1 MKISAN
7 TKRAIIRFINR
18 SRLTETRHIDYSAS
32 LIYTRSFYPKLME
45 LSGISRIEDGIRA
58 ISLCICR
65 NNNAASTPYN
75 ALSRASEVKLLR
87 FTIKNISYYIGCGCI
102 FNNKFEPILLTYTI
116 FDKLFNDELLDTNTT
131 TVFINN
137 AYVNNDNVFNN
148 FLSKKIIPVL
158 FEQNIEVRLLDNEKI
173 KKLVVKPFGVE
184 MTKEGYWNLIN
195 LEQCL

>member
-18 SRLTETRHIDYSAS
+18 SRLTETCHIDYSAS
-32 LIYTRSFYPKLME
+32 LIYNHNCYPKLLD
-45 LSGISRIEDGIRA
+45 LSGIGRVEDGVRA
-58 ISLCICR
+58 VSLSICR
-65 NNNAASTPYN
+65 NNNVASTPYN
-75 ALSRASEVKLLR
+75 ALSRASELKLLR

-102 FNNKFEPILLTYTI
+102 FNNKFEPILLTYII

>member
-7 TKRAIIRFINR
+7 TKRAIIRFINK
-18 SRLTETRHIDYSAS
+18 SRLTETSRIDYSAS
-32 LIYTRSFYPKLME
+32 LIYKRNFFPKLME
-45 LSGISRIEDGIRA
+45 LSGINRIEDGIRA

-65 NNNAASTPYN
+65 DNNEASTPYN

-87 FTIKNISYYIGCGCI
+87 FTIKNTSYYIGCGCI
-102 FNNKFEPILLTYTI
+102 FNNKFEPILLTYKI
-116 FDKLFNDELLDTNTT
+116 YDRLFNNELQDTNTT

-173 KKLVVKPFGVE
+173 KKLVVKPYGVE
-184 MTKEGYWNLIN
+184 LTNAEYWYLIN
-195 LEQCL
+195 KE